1 MKLLID
7 AGNTR
12 TKWAWCPEQPLTL
25 EMHLQM
31 ATLEN
36 QLWLQDSQCAD
47 SQALHAAI
55 AQAGE
60 VWISNVA
67 GADWL
72 QSLYAGNED
81 ALKDKVTL
89 IKASPSVLG
98 LNNGYSL
105 PAQLGSD
112 RWCSL
117 LAVWQLHKQDALV
130 VTAGTAMTMDALV
143 LQPEA
148 EERTAIFTGGSIQ
161 PGLKLMWQS
170 LQHGTAQLDYA
181 YPHHTAL
188 SNGFSRNSQQG
199 MWAGC
204 VQALIAPMASQ
215 FSQLQGLTSGRQPAL
230 VLSGGDAM
238 ILQRY
243 LPDALSLNA
252 IIVDN
257 LVLKGLACLAESTHQ

>member
-12 TKWAWCPEQPLTL
+12 TKWAWFPDRPWALD
-25 EMHLQM
+25 MHLQM
-31 ATLEN
+31 FALEN
-36 QLWLQDSQCAD
+36 QQWLNDSRCAD

-55 AQAGE
+55 VQADE
-60 VWISNVA
+60 VWVSNVA
-67 GADWL
+67 GAEWQ
-72 QSLYAGNED
+72 QSLD
-81 ALKDKVTL
+81 AVKEKVTL
-89 IKASPSVLG
+89 IKASPGALG
-98 LNNGYSL
+98 LNNSYGM

-117 LAVWQLHKQDALV
+117 LAVWRLHKQDALV

-143 LQPEA
+143 IQPDA
-148 EERTAIFTGGSIQ
+148 EERTATFAGGSIQ
-161 PGLKLMWQS
+161 PGLNLMWQS
-170 LQHGTAQLDYA
+170 LQQGTAQLDYE
-181 YPHHTAL
+181 YPHNTAL
-188 SNGFSRNSQQG
+188 ANGFARNSQQA

-204 VQALIAPMASQ
+204 VQALIAPMTSQ
-215 FSQLQGLTSGRQPAL
+215 FIELQSMTDGRQPAL
-230 VLSGGDAM
+230 VLSGGDAV

-257 LVLKGLACLAESTHQ
+257 LVLKGLACLAEST